1 MYNYDKKW
9 YEKGDITKLTSI
21 SPEKVLVFDTETTG
35 LNPYGNDEIL
45 QLAIINGNGEEL
57 FNSYFKPEMRKTW
70 TKAAEVNGITPRMVK
85 NSPHFEDLQDEIQ
98 NIFDSAELI
107 IAYNV
112 EFDIRFLMASGI
124 KLKKNLLIFDV
135 MQEYAAARGQ
145 IDNRFGDYKWYKLEQ
160 CASSY
165 KYKFDAHDALEDTKA
180 TLHCYNSLLQDNRY
194 LDIVN
199 EYKIALDRKREE
211 KARAE
216 EMRRA
221 EEARAEEARRAE
233 EEKRQRR
240 EEKKQEIYQKAEK
253 PLNIVKIIL
262 MVVGILWIVV
272 ITLAGLSA
280 KIGIGF
286 TLLFD
291 VPGVIALIIALK
303 IKDKYKQ
310 NGQ

>member
-1 MYNYDKKW
+1 
-9 YEKGDITKLTSI
+9 
-21 SPEKVLVFDTETTG
+21 
-35 LNPYGNDEIL
+35 
-45 QLAIINGNGEEL
+45 
-57 FNSYFKPEMRKTW
+57 
-70 TKAAEVNGITPRMVK
+70 
-85 NSPHFEDLQDEIQ
+85 
-98 NIFDSAELI
+98 
-107 IAYNV
+107 
-112 EFDIRFLMASGI
+112 
-124 KLKKNLLIFDV
+124 
-135 MQEYAAARGQ
+135 
-145 IDNRFGDYKWYKLEQ
+145 
-160 CASSY
+160 
-165 KYKFDAHDALEDTKA
+165 
-180 TLHCYNSLLQDNRY
+180 
-194 LDIVN
+194 
-199 EYKIALDRKREE
+199 
-211 KARAE
+211 
-216 EMRRA
+216 MRRA